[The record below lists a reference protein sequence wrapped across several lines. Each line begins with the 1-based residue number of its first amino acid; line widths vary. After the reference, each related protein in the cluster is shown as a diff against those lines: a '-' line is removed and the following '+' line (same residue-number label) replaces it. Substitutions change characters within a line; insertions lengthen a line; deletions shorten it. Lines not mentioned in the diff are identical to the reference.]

1 MKMWMRCLLV
11 AGLCVAV
18 AAQARAQQA
27 ATPAA
32 PADAAPAATQAP
44 VPAAVPTL
52 ALDDLETLLS
62 LRAAPEARAQMLA
75 QVVALAGKGDGASAY
90 VLGVLYRN
98 GEAHPAH
105 LVPRD
110 LDTARYWLERCL
122 GMPRCPLLA
131 LASLAELELSAGNAK
146 PALQWAQGWVA
157 LDREFTTRAREIEGR
172 RVRPSQRNRDTAY
185 HAYLLERCYAAMP
198 SGDRDAIGLS
208 WFNAFRVQ
216 WGRVLDR
223 MLFAQLD
230 ALQAQ
235 DGEEAGGLTA
245 RAENQRRKTVLDS
258 PMDLPVT
265 PALSLFLMRGDPQG
279 GRPESALVL
288 EALPSPNAARGLE
301 ALARDFKT
309 APYPAAAGQ
318 RRYDLIP
325 MSFNRG
331 PYALTGK

>member
-1 MKMWMRCLLV
+1 MKKWMLAMLA
-11 AGLCVAV
+11 AGLCLAVAEV
-18 AAQARAQQA
+18 AAQDA
-27 ATPAA
+27 AASPSPGSAAAVA
-32 PADAAPAATQAP
+32 PA
-44 VPAAVPTL
+44 VVPTM
-52 ALDDLETLLS
+52 ALDDLQTLLS
-62 LRAAPEARAQMLA
+62 VRSVPAARAQMLA
-75 QVVALAGKGDGASAY
+75 QLVALAGKGDGTSAY
-90 VLGVLYRN
+90 VLGALYRN

-157 LDREFTTRAREIEGR
+157 LDREFTARAHEMQGR
-172 RVRPSQRNRDTAY
+172 TLRPSQRNRDTAY

-198 SGDRDAIGLS
+198 LGDRDALGLA
-208 WFNAFRVQ
+208 WFNEFRVQ
-216 WGRVLDR
+216 RGRVLDR
-223 MLFAQLD
+223 LLFAQID

-235 DGEEAGGLTA
+235 TADSGLAA

-265 PALSLFLMRGDPQG
+265 PALSLFLLRGDPQG
-279 GRPESALVL
+279 GRPEAALVI

-309 APYPAAAGQ
+309 APYPAQAGQ
-318 RRYDLIP
+318 RRYDMIP

>member
-1 MKMWMRCLLV
+1 MKKWMQAVLAAALCLAAAAEVV
-11 AGLCVAV
+11 AQD
-18 AAQARAQQA
+18 AAAPPSPAA
-27 ATPAA
+27 ATS
-32 PADAAPAATQAP
+32 AP
-44 VPAAVPTL
+44 VPSAVPTL
-52 ALDDLETLLS
+52 ALEDLQTLLS
-62 LRAAPEARAQMLA
+62 ARSAPAAREQMLA
-75 QVVALAGKGDGASAY
+75 QLVALAGKGDGMSAY

-105 LVPRD
+105 LVPREP
-110 LDTARYWLERCL
+110 DTARYWLERCL

-131 LASLAELELSAGNAK
+131 LASLAELELSAGRAK

-157 LDREFTTRAREIEGR
+157 LDREFTTRARAIEGR
-172 RVRPSQRNRDTAY
+172 TLRPSQRNRDTAY

-198 SGDRDAIGLS
+198 AGDRDALGLA
-208 WFNAFRVQ
+208 WFNEFRGQ
-216 WGRVLDR
+216 WGGVLDR
-223 MLFAQLD
+223 MLFAQID

-235 DGEEAGGLTA
+235 STGEDSGLAA

-265 PALSLFLMRGDPQG
+265 PALSLFLLRGDPQG
-279 GRPESALVL
+279 GRPESALVV

-301 ALARDFKT
+301 ALAHDFKT
-309 APYPAAAGQ
+309 APYPAQAGQ
-318 RRYDLIP
+318 RRYDLMP